1 MEKEDYN
8 KLEDFR
14 KAIAK
19 ITADREAFRNIIKAH
34 EEQDA
39 ERFQDIL
46 KKLELMPL
54 HCIILCR
61 FICWIESTIR
71 CERICKLLC
80 PPHYKRES

>member
-8 KLEDFR
+8 KLEEFR
-14 KAIAK
+14 EAIAK
-19 ITADREAFRNIIKAH
+19 ITADREAFRNIIQAH
-34 EEQDA
+34 EKHDA

-61 FICWIESTIR
+61 FVCWLDYTIR
-71 CERICKLLC
+71 CERICKVIC
-80 PPHYKRES
+80 PPSYSRKS